1 MSRLQAIIEVCI
13 MWYQRITLGFATTKR
28 CGNRHVSRGLCAL
41 TDVQHNQATWFF
53 HVPWYIWSFFERLFF
68 FFFFSWDKCEECFF
82 FSANKRSKEKVKGNG
97 KGKLEVKL
105 WQKRKKIANSPA
117 RNRAW
122 DLSKRGWSSTIE
134 PPIQA
139 TSPASLFEI
148 FSFLLSLPFPLPS
161 TFRFFPFLFLSGVVE
176 VDLSWHCEST
186 DFHVRLIFVNFII
199 GPKFNTKVLTK
210 GVFRCIL
217 FDGRPAFTNQEKLW
231 RTKLVVCENL
241 SFCSKLLKEWEP
253 QSWIWLWDSSS

>member
-1 MSRLQAIIEVCI
+1 
-13 MWYQRITLGFATTKR
+13 MWRVL
-28 CGNRHVSRGLCAL
+28 
-41 TDVQHNQATWFF
+41 
-53 HVPWYIWSFFERLFF
+53 
-68 FFFFSWDKCEECFF
+68 FF

-117 RNRAW
+117 GNRAW
-122 DLSKRGWSSTIE
+122 GPSKRGWSSTIE
-134 PPIQA
+134 PPRQA

-148 FSFLLSLPFPLPS
+148 FSFLLSLSPFNLS
-161 TFRFFPFLFLSGVVE
+161 FFFPFLFVSGVVE

-186 DFHVRLIFVNFII
+186 DFHVRLIFVDFII

-241 SFCSKLLKEWEP
+241 SLCSKLLKEWEP
-253 QSWIWLWDSSS
+253 QSRIWLWDSSS